1 MEHTSSTNPAAHTL
15 PPPCSAIC
23 PFDILKNSIYF
34 MKKVHIAVGTLNPCK
49 IDSVKSAFT
58 ALFPTNAHELVI
70 FPFSVPSGVADQPF
84 GDSETRQGAV
94 NRARGALSE
103 AIKHGNHVDFS
114 VGLEGGIDIVSIDP
128 NQVTVVQQEGVKEEV
143 LWCMAYMCVI
153 GTGSDTCTS
162 CKHPQSTFDS
172 EKYRYGVQQEIV
184 GIAKT
189 ASFSLPF
196 EISRLVLQDKMELGD
211 ADDHVFQ
218 RVNSKQGMGT
228 VGMLTKSLIS
238 RSEYYKH
245 ALILALTPFVWPEH
259 YISKKEI

>member
-1 MEHTSSTNPAAHTL
+1 
-15 PPPCSAIC
+15 
-23 PFDILKNSIYF
+23 

-58 ALFPTNAHELVI
+58 TIFPTSTHELVL
-70 FPFSVPSGVADQPF
+70 FPYSVPSGVADQPF
-84 GDSETRQGAV
+84 GDSETKQGAI
-94 NRARGALSE
+94 NRARGALTE
-103 AIKHGNHVDFS
+103 ATKNGIHIDFS
-114 VGLEGGIDIVSIDP
+114 VGLEGGIDIESKDQ
-128 NQVTVVQQEGVKEEV
+128 NEANMQEKEV

-172 EKYRYGVQQEIV
+172 KHYDIQQELI

-189 ASFSLPF
+189 ASFALPD

-211 ADDHVFQ
+211 ADDQVFQ
-218 RVNSKQGMGT
+218 RVNSKQGIGT
-228 VGMLTKSLIS
+228 VGMLTKSIIS

-259 YISKKEI
+259 YMSKEKV